1 MQVLLHDVKLC
12 RLGKYKSFWDFFL
25 FNWEKNILFGFG
37 NDSRKGSR
45 FYSGKNH
52 CRNLSY
58 LNPGISRTLDPAS
71 RDEENW
77 VRTHGFGKRRVPGRK
92 VFFAVKRPNILIFY
106 LGFVVYLGA
115 ACPIAS

>member
-1 MQVLLHDVKLC
+1 MEH
-12 RLGKYKSFWDFFL
+12 
-25 FNWEKNILFGFG
+25 
-37 NDSRKGSR
+37 GSWAGQ
-45 FYSGKNH
+45 YIMA
-52 CRNLSY
+52 
-58 LNPGISRTLDPAS
+58 GISRTPDPAS